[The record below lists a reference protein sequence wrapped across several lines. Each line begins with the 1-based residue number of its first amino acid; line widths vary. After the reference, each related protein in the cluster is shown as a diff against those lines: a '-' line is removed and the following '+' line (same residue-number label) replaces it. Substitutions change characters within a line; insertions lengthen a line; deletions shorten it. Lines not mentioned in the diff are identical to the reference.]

1 VKVVV
6 MIKRR
11 ADIADPQGSTVAGAL
26 RALGYENVSEVRIDK
41 AITITLPDSH
51 PQAAVAQVREMC
63 EKLLA
68 NPVLE
73 DFEVVVER

>member
-1 VKVVV
+1 

-11 ADIADPQGSTVAGAL
+11 ADIADPQGSTVGAAL
-26 RALGYENVSEVRIDK
+26 RALGYENVSEVRVDK
-41 AITITLPDSH
+41 AITITLSDSD
-51 PQAAVAQVREMC
+51 PRAAEAQVREMC